1 MSINKK
7 ESFKKKVEQLENEV
21 KELSKKASERD
32 EYHDKYLRTLAEY
45 DNAKKR
51 MERDINDFVRFAN
64 EKFVVE
70 LLPVVDS
77 FDRAREAAKKHE
89 NGAVFSEGLGMILKQ
104 LHKCL
109 EDNGVEKIKTVGEK
123 FDPHIHEALTMIQ
136 TDKHPEDTVAEE
148 VSPGYVLNGKL
159 LRAAKVKVS
168 HGPKKNEEEEEEKT
182 NG

>member
-1 MSINKK
+1 MARKK
-7 ESFKKKVEQLENEV
+7 QEELKKKIEQLEKQV

-32 EYHDKYLRTLAEY
+32 EYYDKYLRTLAEY

-51 MERDINDFVRFAN
+51 MERDVNDFVRFAN

-70 LLPVVDS
+70 LLLVVDS

-89 NGAVFSEGLGMILKQ
+89 HGAVFSEGLEMILKQ

-123 FDPHIHEALTMIQ
+123 FDPHIHEAVTMIQ

-148 VSPGYVLNGKL
+148 ISPGYVLNGKL
-159 LRAAKVKVS
+159 LRAAKVKIS
-168 HGPKKNEEEEEEKT
+168 HDPKKK
-182 NG
+182 